1 MPGPDPVRSARAAG
15 SFRDPFGHVFTKDGV
30 VYRRVEPAG
39 ARSYDRL
46 LASGLKDEL
55 VRRGWLVDH
64 VEVEPEAGA
73 HRVLRPE
80 QIPVLSWP
88 YEWPFGALRAAALLT
103 LEIATCA
110 LERGLVLR
118 DASAYNVQ
126 FRGSQP
132 VFIDTLSFGEYHEG
146 EPWAGYGQFCRH
158 FLAPLALMAFRD
170 VRLSWL
176 LRVGI
181 DGVPL
186 DLACKLLPWS
196 ALARPGIL
204 MNLRLHSHGGGR
216 VPRDAQ
222 AQIAMGRKARRAR
235 FPKSAFLGMLESLR
249 STVTSLSWT
258 PSGTTWAAYYATS
271 GYSDEALGAKE
282 GAVRGLV
289 ARCPERAT
297 VWDLGS
303 NTGRMLEAALP
314 DGSLGVA
321 IDSDP
326 ATVEIGWRE
335 ASRRGDTRTLFVV
348 QDLVNPSPVQ
358 GWAQSEREGL
368 LERGP
373 ADVVL
378 ALALVHHLAI
388 GNNVPLPRVA
398 DFLARLGR
406 NAVVEFVPKRDTQVE
421 RMLSGRE
428 DIFADYDEVGFEAAM
443 RERFDVEER
452 ISIPATERS
461 LWRLSRRPELRP

>member
-1 MPGPDPVRSARAAG
+1 MPSPDPARRVRAAA
-15 SFRDPFGHVFTKDGV
+15 SFRDPFGYVFTKNGV

-39 ARSYDRL
+39 ASSYDRL
-46 LASGLKDEL
+46 LASGLMAEL
-55 VRRGWLVDH
+55 VRRGCLVDH

-73 HRVLRPE
+73 HRILRPE

-88 YEWPFGALRAAALLT
+88 YEWSFGALRAAALLT
-103 LEIATCA
+103 LEVATCA
-110 LERGLVLR
+110 LEYGLVLR

-126 FRGSQP
+126 FRGAQP
-132 VFIDTLSFGEYHEG
+132 VFIDTLSFGEYREG
-146 EPWAGYGQFCRH
+146 EPWAAYGQFCRH
-158 FLAPLALMAFRD
+158 FLAPLALMAYRD
-170 VRLSWL
+170 VRLGWL

-186 DLACKLLPWS
+186 DLVRKLLPWS

-204 MNLRLHSHGGGR
+204 MHLHLHAGHGDR
-216 VPRDAQ
+216 RPRDAA
-222 AQIAMGRKARRAR
+222 AQITLGREARRAYL
-235 FPKSAFLGMLESLR
+235 PKRAFLGILESLR

-271 GYSDEALGAKE
+271 GYSAESLGAKE
-282 GAVRGLV
+282 RAVRELV

-297 VWDLGS
+297 IWDLGS
-303 NTGRMLEAALP
+303 NTGRMLDAALP

-321 IDSDP
+321 FDSDP
-326 ATVEIGWRE
+326 AAVEIGWRE
-335 ASRRGDTRTLFVV
+335 ASRRKDTRSLYLV
-348 QDLVNPSPVQ
+348 QDLVNPSPAQ
-358 GWAQSEREGL
+358 GWAQTEREGL

-388 GNNVPLPRVA
+388 GNNVPFLKVA
-398 DFLARLGR
+398 DLLARLGR
-406 NAVVEFVPKRDTQVE
+406 NAVVEFVPKRDMQVE

-428 DIFADYDEVGFEAAM
+428 DVFAGYDEAEFEAAL
-443 RERFDVEER
+443 RTKFDVEER
-452 ISIPATERS
+452 IPVPETERS
-461 LWRLSRRPELRP
+461 LWRLSLRPELRI